1 MKQKAIA
8 FLMFFCIIIAACGQ
22 KQEENPLQTEGW
34 EEETKPE
41 EIKEIEEEKEINWV
55 IEEQV
60 LPNADEA
67 LINELPAESIIF
79 SDAWYLQNE
88 TVYRIVT
95 CTNED
100 ETASEKEFYKGCFVQ
115 KLEAPYTEWINYFI
129 APTEWVEG
137 ENCQPWFYGR
147 SSYILT
153 DDGLYVLLKGKQGE
167 YIGQWTEEKG
177 PSFKRIESDL
187 FSEKYFKDNS
197 LTQLQWWIGKDKS
210 YYLYSEEE
218 YIHMDENFTVKE
230 KLVRD
235 SGNWVS
241 GLWENPYEDKLYLFG
256 PADFY
261 YKSEYSSYVRSGI
274 KIFNEEEKIFVE
286 SADIH
291 LGQDDDICFVSKTEG
306 YLYSSYWIAGF
317 SLDTGEI
324 KWLYDFQNNKDYYN
338 KMYNARKPLV
348 YMQIVNGILGGF
360 AREDG
365 SHVLLVAGADGT
377 YQIWTMLKGEEKDSS
392 SDEEKQEVELAL
404 TISNTTM
411 EEAVYEFNM
420 QNDNYKIVL
429 RTPSEGED
437 FEDFRTRIQA
447 ELSAGAGPDIM
458 GAGSV
463 IDIEAG
469 AKKGF
474 ILDLTE
480 EFAEYETD
488 ILPSVWETG
497 TLNGHRYSVPYSCSI
512 STVVADGRLVNNQ
525 TCWTLDEAI
534 RFMEDSGAPY
544 FMAGAGEAELFFNL
558 GLRAGSGSGLIDW
571 QNKTSRLNSEEAV
584 QLLEL
589 ATQYADN
596 ECEPGKEYA
605 QAESGKAMTVLLYM
619 GSPDDMRVAAAIFKD
634 NEAYIGFPTVNGESG
649 HIIYV
654 SDLVVNQNS
663 PCKDGAIAFL
673 KFLLSEEKQSDIAK
687 GVTYGFPVRK
697 DAMELMYDYLQQD
710 ESEPAGPNMVGGV
723 EYEEK
728 PLSDESIE
736 KLREIMETA
745 RPSER
750 KLNQVMNIVEE
761 ELKSFRQEGKSAQQ
775 ALDTAN
781 SRVQLYLN
789 ETAD

>member
-1 MKQKAIA
+1 MKKRIIAIA
-8 FLMFFCIIIAACGQ
+8 MFLCLFVTACGQ
-22 KQEENPLQTEGW
+22 KQEENPLQTGEW
-34 EEETKPE
+34 VEETKPE
-41 EIKEIEEEKEINWV
+41 EIKEIEEETEINWV

-79 SDAWYLQNE
+79 SDGWYLQNE
-88 TVYRIVT
+88 TVYRVVV

-100 ETASEKEFYKGCFVQ
+100 ETASEDEFYKGCFIQ
-115 KLEAPYTEWINYFI
+115 KSEAPYTEWTNYFI

-137 ENCQPWFYGR
+137 EECQPWSYGR

-167 YIGQWTEEKG
+167 YIGEWTEEKG
-177 PSFKRIESDL
+177 PSCKRIESDL
-187 FSEKYFKDNS
+187 FTEKYFEDNL
-197 LTQLQWWIGKDKS
+197 LTQLRWWVGKDKS

-230 KLVRD
+230 KLERD
-235 SGNWVS
+235 GGNWVS
-241 GLWENPYEDKLYLFG
+241 ALQENPYNNKLYLLG
-256 PADFY
+256 PEDFY
-261 YKSEYSSYVRSGI
+261 YNAEYSSYVRSGI

-286 SADIH
+286 STDIH
-291 LGQDDDICFVSKTEG
+291 LGTEDDICFTSETEG
-306 YLYSSYWIAGF
+306 YLYSSYCIARF
-317 SLDTGEI
+317 SLDLGEI

-338 KMYNARKPLV
+338 KMYNASKPLV
-348 YMQIVNGILGGF
+348 YMQTVNGILGGF
-360 AREDG
+360 ARKDG

-377 YQIWTMLKGEEKDSS
+377 YQIWKMLKGEERVSS

-404 TISNTTM
+404 TISSTTI

-420 QNDNYKIVL
+420 QNSNYKIVL
-429 RTPSEGED
+429 RTPNEGED

-458 GAGSV
+458 EAGSV
-463 IDIEAG
+463 IDMEAG

-474 ILDLTE
+474 LLDLTE

-497 TLNGHRYSVPYSCSI
+497 TVNGQRYSVPYSCSI

-525 TCWTLDEAI
+525 TCWTPDEAM
-534 RFMEDSGAPY
+534 RFMEDGGAQY
-544 FMAGAGEAELFFNL
+544 FMAGAGEAELFFYL
-558 GLRAGSGSGLIDW
+558 GLQASSGSLLIDW
-571 QNKTSRLNSEEAV
+571 QNKTCSLNSEEAV
-584 QLLEL
+584 RLLEF

-605 QAESGKAMTVLLYM
+605 QAESGKALTVLLYM
-619 GSPDDMRVAAAIFKD
+619 GSPDDMRVAAAIFEN
-634 NEAYIGFPTVNGESG
+634 NEAYIGFPTINGESG
-649 HIIYV
+649 HIIFV
-654 SDLVVNQNS
+654 SDLVVNQKS
-663 PCKDGAIAFL
+663 PCKEGAIAFL
-673 KFLLSEEKQSDIAK
+673 KFLLSKEKQSDIAK
-687 GVTYGFPVRK
+687 GFSYGFPVRK

-710 ESEPAGPNMVGGV
+710 ESEPTGLNMAGGI
-723 EYEEK
+723 EYEKK
-728 PLSDESIE
+728 PLSDESIK

-745 RPSER
+745 SPSEY
-750 KLNQVMNIVEE
+750 KLNQVMGIVED
-761 ELKSFRQEGKSAQQ
+761 ELKGFWQEGKSAQQ
-775 ALDTAN
+775 ALDIAN

-789 ETAD
+789 EVW